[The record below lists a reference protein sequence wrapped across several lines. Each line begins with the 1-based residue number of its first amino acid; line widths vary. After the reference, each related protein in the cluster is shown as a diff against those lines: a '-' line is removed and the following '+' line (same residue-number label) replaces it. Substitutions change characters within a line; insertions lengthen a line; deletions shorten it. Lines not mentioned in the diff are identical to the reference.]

1 MRHWRNILLWGGLLL
16 ALVVANLGIRGHERT
31 LSEGRVVLLELAPV
45 DPRSLM
51 QGDYMVLRF
60 AVDEA
65 IRDALHPERRSGNG
79 NSNGNAAAALRG
91 MDDPCGPN
99 GCRDGYVVV
108 VPDRDGVGRFVRIQG
123 APQSLTDGE
132 VAVQFRER
140 RWSQIV
146 IAGNS
151 WFFPEGQAKRY
162 ESARYAELRVAADG
176 TALIAGLRDEKRK
189 PL

>member
-1 MRHWRNILLWGGLLL
+1 MRHWRKVLLWGGLLL
-16 ALVVANLGIRGHERT
+16 ALVVANLAIRDHERT

-65 IRDALHPERRSGNG
+65 VMQAMHPDINHVRR
-79 NSNGNAAAALRG
+79 LRQMG
-91 MDDPCGPN
+91 WGARRGCSAGRCG
-99 GCRDGYVVV
+99 DGYLVVA
-108 VPDRDGVGRFVRIQG
+108 PDRDGVGRFVRIQD
-123 APQSLTDGE
+123 APQPLAANQI
-132 VAVQFRER
+132 AVRFRER

-162 ESARYAELRVAADG
+162 EPARYAELRVAADG
-176 TALIAGLRDEKRK
+176 TALIAGLRDGERK

>member
-1 MRHWRNILLWGGLLL
+1 MTHWRTILVWGGLLL

-31 LSEGRVVLLELAPV
+31 LSEGRVVLLELAPA

-65 IRDALHPERRSGNG
+65 IRDAQHPERRSSNG
-79 NSNGNAAAALRG
+79 NGNAAAALRG

-108 VPDRDGVGRFVRIQG
+108 APDRDGVGCFVRIQD
-123 APQSLTDGE
+123 APEPLADGE
-132 VAVQFRER
+132 IAVRFRER
-140 RWSQIV
+140 KWSQIV

-162 ESARYAELRVAADG
+162 ESARYAELRVADDG
-176 TALIAGLRDEKRK
+176 TALIAGLRDEKRR

>member
-1 MRHWRNILLWGGLLL
+1 MTHWRNILLWGGLLL

-31 LSEGRVVLLELAPV
+31 LTEGRVVLLELAPV

-60 AVDEA
+60 AVEEA
-65 IRDALHPERRSGNG
+65 VMQAMHPDINDARR
-79 NSNGNAAAALRG
+79 LRQMG
-91 MDDPCGPN
+91 WGARHGCSAGRCG
-99 GCRDGYVVV
+99 DGYIVVA
-108 VPDRDGVGRFVRIQG
+108 PDRDGVGRFVRIQD
-123 APQSLTDGE
+123 APQPLAGNQ
-132 VAVQFRER
+132 VAVRFRER

-162 ESARYAELRVAADG
+162 EPARYAELRVAADG
-176 TALIAGLRDEKRK
+176 TALIAGLRDDKRK

>member
-1 MRHWRNILLWGGLLL
+1 MTHWRNLLLWGGLLL

-65 IRDALHPERRSGNG
+65 IRDAQHPERRSG
-79 NSNGNAAAALRG
+79 SNATALWN
-91 MDDPCGPN
+91 MDDSCGSK
-99 GCRDGYVVV
+99 GCSDGYVVV
-108 VPDRDGVGRFVRIQG
+108 VPDRDGVGRFVRIQD
-123 APQSLTDGE
+123 APQRLAEGE
-132 VAVQFRER
+132 IALQFRVR
-140 RWSQIV
+140 KWFQIV

-162 ESARYAELRVAADG
+162 EPARYAELRVASDG
-176 TALIAGLRDEKRK
+176 TALIAGLRDEKRR

>member
-1 MRHWRNILLWGGLLL
+1 MTHWRTILLWGGLLL

-65 IRDALHPERRSGNG
+65 IRDAQHPERRS
-79 NSNGNAAAALRG
+79 SNGNAAAALRG

-108 VPDRDGVGRFVRIQG
+108 APDRDGVGRFVRIQD
-123 APQSLTDGE
+123 APEPLAAGE
-132 VAVQFRER
+132 IAVRFRER
-140 RWSQIV
+140 KWSQIV

-162 ESARYAELRVAADG
+162 EPARYAELRVADDG
-176 TALIAGLRDEKRK
+176 TALIAGLRDEKRR

>member
-16 ALVVANLGIRGHERT
+16 ALVMANLGIRGHERT

-65 IRDALHPERRSGNG
+65 IRDAQHPERRSSDGNT
-79 NSNGNAAAALRG
+79 AVALRG
-91 MDDPCGPN
+91 MDDPCGPD

-108 VPDRDGVGRFVRIQG
+108 APDRDGVGRFVRVQN
-123 APQSLTDGE
+123 APQPLADGE
-132 VAVQFRER
+132 IAVQFRER
-140 RWSQIV
+140 RWWQIV

-151 WFFPEGQAKRY
+151 WFFPEGQARRY
-162 ESARYAELRVAADG
+162 EPARYAELRVAADG
-176 TALIAGLRDEKRK
+176 TALIAGLRDDTRK

>member
-1 MRHWRNILLWGGLLL
+1 MTHWRNLLLWGGLLL

-65 IRDALHPERRSGNG
+65 IWKALHPGR
-79 NSNGNAAAALRG
+79 
-91 MDDPCGPN
+91 DDDLGGVVGEMAKSCGGK
-99 GCRDGYVVV
+99 GCSDGYAVVA
-108 VPDRDGVGRFVRIQG
+108 PDRDGVGRFVRVQA
-123 APQSLTDGE
+123 APQPLADGE
-132 VAVQFRER
+132 IAVRFRER
-140 RWSQIV
+140 DWLQIV

-162 ESARYAELRVAADG
+162 EPARYAELRVAADG

-189 PL
+189 LL

>member
-1 MRHWRNILLWGGLLL
+1 MTHWRNILLWGGLLL

-79 NSNGNAAAALRG
+79 NDATALWN
-91 MDDPCGPN
+91 MHDSCGSK

-108 VPDRDGVGRFVRIQG
+108 APDRDGVGRFVRIQD
-123 APQSLTDGE
+123 APQPLAEGQI
-132 VAVQFRER
+132 AVRFRER
-140 RWSQIV
+140 KWFQIV

-151 WFFPEGQAKRY
+151 WFFPEGQAERY
-162 ESARYAELRVAADG
+162 QPARYAELRVAADG

>member
-1 MRHWRNILLWGGLLL
+1 MTHWRNILLWGGLLL

-65 IRDALHPERRSGNG
+65 VTKAMHPDIDGTMR
-79 NSNGNAAAALRG
+79 LRPFG
-91 MDDPCGPN
+91 WGADTGCSAGVCG
-99 GCRDGYVVV
+99 DGYVVV
-108 VPDRDGVGRFVRIQG
+108 APDRDGVGRFVRIQD
-123 APQSLTDGE
+123 APQPLAANQI
-132 VAVQFRER
+132 AVQFRER

-162 ESARYAELRVAADG
+162 EPARYAELRVAADG
-176 TALIAGLRDEKRK
+176 TALIAGMRDDKRK

>member
-1 MRHWRNILLWGGLLL
+1 MTHWRNLLLWGGLLL

-65 IRDALHPERRSGNG
+65 ILDALHPQRRDGD
-79 NSNGNAAAALRG
+79 AAVALRG
-91 MDDPCGPN
+91 MDDPCDPK
-99 GCRDGYVVV
+99 GCGDGYVVV
-108 VPDRDGVGRFVRIQG
+108 ASDRDGVGRFVRIQG
-123 APQSLTDGE
+123 APQPLANGE
-132 VAVQFRER
+132 IAVRFRER
-140 RWSQIV
+140 DWWRIV

-162 ESARYAELRVAADG
+162 EPARYAELRVAADG

>member
-1 MRHWRNILLWGGLLL
+1 MTHGRNFLLWGGLLL

-65 IRDALHPERRSGNG
+65 VMQAMHPDINNAKRLRQMGWGARRGCSAG
-79 NSNGNAAAALRG
+79 R
-91 MDDPCGPN
+91 CG
-99 GCRDGYVVV
+99 GGYIVVA
-108 VPDRDGVGRFVRIQG
+108 PDRDGVGRFVRIQD
-123 APQSLTDGE
+123 APQPLADGE
-132 VAVQFRER
+132 IAVRFRER
-140 RWSQIV
+140 KWSQIV

-162 ESARYAELRVAADG
+162 EPARYAELRVAADG
-176 TALIAGLRDEKRK
+176 TALIAGLRDDKRK

>member
-1 MRHWRNILLWGGLLL
+1 MTHWRNILLWGGLLL

-65 IRDALHPERRSGNG
+65 IRDAQHPERRSGDG
-79 NSNGNAAAALRG
+79 NTAADLWN
-91 MDDPCGPN
+91 MDDSCRSK

-108 VPDRDGVGRFVRIQG
+108 APDRDGVGRFVRIQD
-123 APQSLTDGE
+123 APQPLGE
-132 VAVQFRER
+132 GQIAVQFRVR
-140 RWSQIV
+140 KWFQIV

-162 ESARYAELRVAADG
+162 EPARYAELRVAADG

>member
-1 MRHWRNILLWGGLLL
+1 MTHWRKLLLWGGLLL
-16 ALVVANLGIRGHERT
+16 ALVVANLAIRGHERT

-65 IRDALHPERRSGNG
+65 VMQAMHPDINDARR
-79 NSNGNAAAALRG
+79 LRQMG
-91 MDDPCGPN
+91 RGARRGCSAGRCG
-99 GCRDGYVVV
+99 DGYIVIA
-108 VPDRDGVGRFVRIQG
+108 PDRDGVGRFVRIQD
-123 APQSLTDGE
+123 APQPLAGNQ

-162 ESARYAELRVAADG
+162 EAARYAELRVAADG
-176 TALIAGLRDEKRK
+176 TALIAGLRDDKRK

>member
-1 MRHWRNILLWGGLLL
+1 MTHWRNILLWGGLLL

-65 IRDALHPERRSGNG
+65 VLDALHPQRRG
-79 NSNGNAAAALRG
+79 GNAAADLWN
-91 MDDPCGPN
+91 MDEPCGPKRC
-99 GCRDGYVVV
+99 GDGYVVV
-108 VPDRDGVGRFVRIQG
+108 APDRDGVGRFVRIQD
-123 APQSLTDGE
+123 APQPLADRE
-132 VAVQFRER
+132 IAVRFRER
-140 RWSQIV
+140 DWWRIV

-162 ESARYAELRVAADG
+162 EPARYAELRVAADG
-176 TALIAGLRDEKRK
+176 TALIAGLRDGKRK

>member
-1 MRHWRNILLWGGLLL
+1 MTHWRNILLWGGLLL

-31 LSEGRVVLLELAPV
+31 LTEGRVVLLELAPV

-65 IRDALHPERRSGNG
+65 IRDAQHPERRS
-79 NSNGNAAAALRG
+79 SNDNTAAALRG
-91 MDDPCGPN
+91 MDDPCGPD

-108 VPDRDGVGRFVRIQG
+108 APDRDGVGRFVRIQD
-123 APQSLTDGE
+123 APQPLAGNQ
-132 VAVQFRER
+132 VAVRFRER

-162 ESARYAELRVAADG
+162 EPARYAELRVAADG
-176 TALIAGLRDEKRK
+176 TALIAGLRDDKRK

>member
-1 MRHWRNILLWGGLLL
+1 MMHWRNILLWGGLLL

-65 IRDALHPERRSGNG
+65 IRDALHPERRSGDG
-79 NSNGNAAAALRG
+79 DTAADLWN
-91 MDDPCGPN
+91 MDDACRSK

-108 VPDRDGVGRFVRIQG
+108 VADRDGVGRFVRIQG
-123 APQSLTDGE
+123 APQPLADGE
-132 VAVQFRER
+132 IAVRFRER
-140 RWSQIV
+140 KWWQIV

-162 ESARYAELRVAADG
+162 EPARYAELRVAADG

>member
-1 MRHWRNILLWGGLLL
+1 MTHWRNLLLWGGLLL

-60 AVDEA
+60 AVDDA
-65 IRDALHPERRSGNG
+65 IRDALRPERRSGDG
-79 NSNGNAAAALRG
+79 DTAADLWN
-91 MDDPCGPN
+91 MDDACRSK

-108 VPDRDGVGRFVRIQG
+108 APDRDGVGRFVRIQG
-123 APQSLTDGE
+123 APQPLADGE
-132 VAVQFRER
+132 IAVRFRER
-140 RWSQIV
+140 KWWQIV

-162 ESARYAELRVAADG
+162 EPARYAELRVAADG
-176 TALIAGLRDEKRK
+176 TALIAGLRDGKRK

>member
-1 MRHWRNILLWGGLLL
+1 MRHWRTILVWGGLLL

-31 LSEGRVVLLELAPV
+31 LSHGRVVLLELAPV
-45 DPRSLM
+45 DPRSLL

-65 IRDALHPERRSGNG
+65 VTRAMHADINDARRLKQMGWG
-79 NSNGNAAAALRG
+79 A
-91 MDDPCGPN
+91 DN
-99 GCRDGYVVV
+99 GCSAGRCSDGYVVV
-108 VPDRDGVGRFVRIQG
+108 APDRDGVGRFVRIQD
-123 APQSLTDGE
+123 APQPLAGNQI
-132 VAVQFRER
+132 AVRFRER

-162 ESARYAELRVAADG
+162 EPARYAELRVAADG
-176 TALIAGLRDEKRK
+176 TALIAGLRDDKRK

>member
-1 MRHWRNILLWGGLLL
+1 MTHWRNILLWGGLLL

-65 IRDALHPERRSGNG
+65 IRDAQHPERRSNG
-79 NSNGNAAAALRG
+79 NTAAALRG
-91 MDDPCGPN
+91 MDEPCGSN
-99 GCRDGYVVV
+99 GCGDGYVVV
-108 VPDRDGVGRFVRIQG
+108 APDRDGVGRFVRIQD
-123 APQSLTDGE
+123 APQPLAEGQI
-132 VAVQFRER
+132 AVRFRER
-140 RWSQIV
+140 KWFQIV

-151 WFFPEGQAKRY
+151 WFFPEGQAERY
-162 ESARYAELRVAADG
+162 QPARYAELRVAADG

>member
-1 MRHWRNILLWGGLLL
+1 MMHWRNILLWGGLLL

-31 LSEGRVVLLELAPV
+31 LTEGRVVLLELAPV

-65 IRDALHPERRSGNG
+65 IRDAQHPERRSSNG
-79 NSNGNAAAALRG
+79 NGNAAAALRG
-91 MDDPCGPN
+91 MDDPCGPD

-108 VPDRDGVGRFVRIQG
+108 APDRDGVGRFVRVQG
-123 APQSLTDGE
+123 APQPLADGE
-132 VAVQFRER
+132 IAVQFRER
-140 RWSQIV
+140 RWWQIV

-162 ESARYAELRVAADG
+162 EPARYAELRVAADG
-176 TALIAGLRDEKRK
+176 TALIAGLRDDKRK

>member
-1 MRHWRNILLWGGLLL
+1 MTHWRNLLLWGGLLL

-31 LSEGRVVLLELAPV
+31 LSDGRVVLLELAPV

-60 AVDEA
+60 AVDAA
-65 IRDALHPERRSGNG
+65 ILDALHPERRSDDGMG
-79 NSNGNAAAALRG
+79 NSAAALGG
-91 MDDPCGPN
+91 MDEPCGPK

-108 VPDRDGVGRFVRIQG
+108 VPDRDGVGRFVRIQD
-123 APQSLTDGE
+123 APQPLADGE
-132 VAVQFRER
+132 IAVRFRER
-140 RWSQIV
+140 DWWRVV

-162 ESARYAELRVAADG
+162 EPARYAELRVATDS
-176 TALIAGLRDEKRK
+176 TALIAGLRDGKRK